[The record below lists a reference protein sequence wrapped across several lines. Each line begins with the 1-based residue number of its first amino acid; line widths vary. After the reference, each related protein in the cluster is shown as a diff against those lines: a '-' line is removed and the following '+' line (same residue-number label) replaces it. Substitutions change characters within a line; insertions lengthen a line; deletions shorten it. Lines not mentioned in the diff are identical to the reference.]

1 MGEEDRQDATRT
13 DRAATE
19 RATMHVS
26 RRLTVS
32 EAADELGIS
41 AEAVRSRVKRGTLRS
56 IKEGGTVYVLLPAPV
71 EDDQTTT
78 GRAQTDTRAE
88 PGHDR
93 TADQTSTRA
102 DLREELVESLLDQ
115 VAYMREQ
122 LAEEREARRRAD
134 TIIAQLTQAN
144 AEQARTIRE
153 LEPSPT
159 PETRDAR
166 ETPTEVDG
174 GTGTPVGDAGQSRR
188 SSWWRR
194 FFGFE

>member
-1 MGEEDRQDATRT
+1 MGE
-13 DRAATE
+13 DRAPNGAQTE
-19 RATMHVS
+19 GEAPTGHHV
-26 RRLTVS
+26 RLKVA
-32 EAADELGIS
+32 EAAGELGIS

-78 GRAQTDTRAE
+78 GRDQADAPTE
-88 PGHDR
+88 PEHDR
-93 TADQTSTRA
+93 ADDQTSTRL

-153 LEPSPT
+153 LEPSPIPEPRDV
-159 PETRDAR
+159 PETTSEGEPGT
-166 ETPTEVDG
+166 ETPADD
-174 GTGTPVGDAGQSRR
+174 TGEPRGR
-188 SSWWRR
+188 SGRSWWRR